1 LKRIIDFSV
10 ALVGLL
16 ALIPLLLCVA
26 LLIRFNIGSPVLFFQ
41 IRPGLNEK
49 PFTLIK
55 FRTMNNELNSEHNL
69 SQDSQRLSRFGI
81 WLRKTSIDEIPE
93 LWNVLKGDMS
103 LVGPRPLLLEYL
115 PLYNDEQKKRH
126 EVLPGIT
133 GWAQVNGRNNISWN
147 KKLDL
152 DIWYI
157 NNRSLFLDMRI
168 IFMTIKKVIEREG
181 ISAAGEATVSK
192 FTGSNK

>member
-1 LKRIIDFSV
+1 MKRIIDFSV
-10 ALVGLL
+10 AIVGLL

-26 LLIRFNIGSPVLFFQ
+26 LLIRFKIGSPVLFFQ
-41 IRPGLNEK
+41 IRPGLHEK

-81 WLRKTSIDEIPE
+81 WLRKTSIDELPE

-157 NNRSLFLDMRI
+157 NNRSLLLDMRI